1 MRHTVEGKMV
11 LTP

>member
-1 MRHTVEGKMV
+1 MRHTVEGNMV